1 MATVRVKIC
10 GITNQVDASDAIALG
25 ADAIGFIFHPPSPR
39 YVSPEKVAEIIAGLP
54 PFVSTVGLF
63 VDMKFEDVRKVID
76 VSGIGCLQFHG
87 EEEESLCDSFG
98 LPWYKTIKMMQGAD
112 VVEKVGRYNRSSAV
126 LFDTGD
132 SNLAGGTG
140 KTFDWELIPQSM
152 NKPYIV
158 AGGLNAENVRKVI
171 KMTKPFAVD
180 VCSGVES
187 EKGKKDKSKLKDFIT
202 LAKQREFNGQT

>member
-1 MATVRVKIC
+1 MVTVRVKIC
-10 GITNQVDASDAIALG
+10 GITNKADASDAIALG

-39 YVSPEKVAEIIAGLP
+39 YVSPEKVAEIVAGLP

-63 VDMKFEDVRKVID
+63 VDMNFEDVRKVID
-76 VSGIGCLQFHG
+76 VSGIGSLQFHG

-98 LPWYKTIKMMQGAD
+98 LPWFKTIKMVKGTD
-112 VVEKVGRYNRSSAV
+112 VLEKIGRYKRSSAI

-132 SNLAGGTG
+132 SCLAGGTG
-140 KTFDWELIPQSM
+140 KTFDWGLIPESM
-152 NKPYIV
+152 NKPHIV
-158 AGGLNAENVRKVI
+158 AGGLNPQNVHKVI
-171 KMTKPFAVD
+171 KLTKPFAVD

-202 LAKQREFNGQT
+202 LAKKREFNGQT

>member
-1 MATVRVKIC
+1 MSTVRVKIC

-63 VDMKFEDVRKVID
+63 VDLKFEDVRKVID

-98 LPWYKTIKMMQGAD
+98 LPWFKTIKMMQGAD
-112 VVEKVGRYNRSSAV
+112 VVEKVSRYNRSSAV

-140 KTFDWELIPQSM
+140 KTFDWELIPKSM

-158 AGGLNAENVRKVI
+158 AGGLNAQNVRKVI

-187 EKGKKDKSKLKDFIT
+187 DKGKKDKSKLKDFIT

>member
-63 VDMKFEDVRKVID
+63 VDLKFEDVRKVID

-98 LPWYKTIKMMQGAD
+98 LPWFKTIKMMQGAD
-112 VVEKVGRYNRSSAV
+112 VVEKVSRYNRSSAV

-158 AGGLNAENVRKVI
+158 AGGLNAQNVRKVI

-187 EKGKKDKSKLKDFIT
+187 EKGKKDLSKLKDFIT

>member
-10 GITNQVDASDAIALG
+10 GITNHVDASDAIALG

-63 VDMKFEDVRKVID
+63 VDLKFEDVRKVID
-76 VSGIGCLQFHG
+76 VSGVGCLQFHG

-98 LPWYKTIKMMQGAD
+98 LPWFKTIKMMQGAD
-112 VVEKVGRYNRSSAV
+112 VVEKVSRYNRSSAV

-140 KTFDWELIPQSM
+140 KTFDWKLIPKSM

-158 AGGLNAENVRKVI
+158 AGGLNTQNVRKVI

-187 EKGKKDKSKLKDFIT
+187 DKGKKDKSKLKDFIT

>member
-63 VDMKFEDVRKVID
+63 VDMKFEDVRKAID
-76 VSGIGCLQFHG
+76 ASGIGCLQFHG

-98 LPWYKTIKMMQGAD
+98 LPWFKTIKMMQGAD

-158 AGGLNAENVRKVI
+158 AGGLNAQNVSKVI

>member
-1 MATVRVKIC
+1 MSTVRVKIC

-63 VDMKFEDVRKVID
+63 VDLKFEDVRKVID

-98 LPWYKTIKMMQGAD
+98 LPWFKTIKMMQGAD
-112 VVEKVGRYNRSSAV
+112 VVEKVSRYNRSSAV

-140 KTFDWELIPQSM
+140 KTFDWELIPKSM

-158 AGGLNAENVRKVI
+158 AGGLNAQNVRKVI

-187 EKGKKDKSKLKDFIT
+187 DKGKKDKSKLKDFIT
-202 LAKQREFNGQT
+202 LAKKREFNGQT

>member
-1 MATVRVKIC
+1 MTTVRVKIC

-63 VDMKFEDVRKVID
+63 VDMKFEYVRKVID

-98 LPWYKTIKMMQGAD
+98 LPWFKTIKMMQGAD
-112 VVEKVGRYNRSSAV
+112 VVEKVSRYNRSSAV

-140 KTFDWELIPQSM
+140 KTFDWELIPKSM

-158 AGGLNAENVRKVI
+158 AGGLNAQNVRKVI

-202 LAKQREFNGQT
+202 FAKEREFNGQT

>member
-1 MATVRVKIC
+1 MTTVRVKIC

-63 VDMKFEDVRKVID
+63 VDLKFEDVRKVID

-98 LPWYKTIKMMQGAD
+98 LPWFKTIKMMQGAD
-112 VVEKVGRYNRSSAV
+112 VVEKVSRYNRSSAV

-140 KTFDWELIPQSM
+140 KTFDWELIPKSM

-158 AGGLNAENVRKVI
+158 AGGLNAQNVRKVI

-187 EKGKKDKSKLKDFIT
+187 DKGKKDKSKLKDFIT

>member
-25 ADAIGFIFHPPSPR
+25 ADAIGFIFHPASPR

-63 VDMKFEDVRKVID
+63 VDLKFEDVRKVID

-98 LPWYKTIKMMQGAD
+98 LPWFKTIKMMQGAD
-112 VVEKVGRYNRSSAV
+112 VVEKVSRYNRSSAV
-126 LFDTGD
+126 LFDTDD

-140 KTFDWELIPQSM
+140 KTFDWELIPKSM

-158 AGGLNAENVRKVI
+158 AGGLNAQNVRKVI

-187 EKGKKDKSKLKDFIT
+187 DKGKKDKSKLKDFIT

>member
-63 VDMKFEDVRKVID
+63 VDMKFEYVRKVID

-112 VVEKVGRYNRSSAV
+112 VVEKIGRYNRSSAV

-158 AGGLNAENVRKVI
+158 AGGLNAQNVRKVI

-187 EKGKKDKSKLKDFIT
+187 DKGKKDKSKLKDFIT

>member
-63 VDMKFEDVRKVID
+63 VDMKFEYVRKVID

-112 VVEKVGRYNRSSAV
+112 VVEKIGRYNRSSAV

-158 AGGLNAENVRKVI
+158 AGGLNAQNVRKVI

-187 EKGKKDKSKLKDFIT
+187 EKGKKDLSKLKDFIT

>member
-10 GITNQVDASDAIALG
+10 GITNQVDANDAIALG

-63 VDMKFEDVRKVID
+63 VDMKFEDVRKAID
-76 VSGIGCLQFHG
+76 ASGIGCLQFHG

-98 LPWYKTIKMMQGAD
+98 LPWLKTIKMMQGAD

-158 AGGLNAENVRKVI
+158 AGGLNAQNVRKVI

>member
-1 MATVRVKIC
+1 MTTVRVKIC

-63 VDMKFEDVRKVID
+63 VDMKFEYVRKVID

-98 LPWYKTIKMMQGAD
+98 LPWFKTIKMMQGAD
-112 VVEKVGRYNRSSAV
+112 VVEKVSRYNRSSAV

-158 AGGLNAENVRKVI
+158 AGGLNAQNVRKVI

-187 EKGKKDKSKLKDFIT
+187 EKGKKDLSKLKDFIT

>member
-54 PFVSTVGLF
+54 PFVSTIGLF

-98 LPWYKTIKMMQGAD
+98 LPWFKTIKMMQGAD
-112 VVEKVGRYNRSSAV
+112 VVEKVSRYNRSSAV

-140 KTFDWELIPQSM
+140 KTFDWELIPKSM

-158 AGGLNAENVRKVI
+158 AGGLNAQNVRKVI

-187 EKGKKDKSKLKDFIT
+187 EKGKKDKSKLKEFIT

>member
-1 MATVRVKIC
+1 MTTVRVKIC

-63 VDMKFEDVRKVID
+63 VDLKFEDVRKVID

-98 LPWYKTIKMMQGAD
+98 LPWFKTIKMMQGVD
-112 VVEKVGRYNRSSAV
+112 VVEKVSRYNRSSAV

-140 KTFDWELIPQSM
+140 KTFDWELIPKSM

-158 AGGLNAENVRKVI
+158 AGGLNAQNVRKVI

-187 EKGKKDKSKLKDFIT
+187 DKGKKDKSKLKDFIT

>member
-63 VDMKFEDVRKVID
+63 VDLKFEDVRKGIE
-76 VSGIGCLQFHG
+76 VSGVGCLQFHG

-98 LPWYKTIKMMQGAD
+98 LPWFKTIKMMQGVD
-112 VVEKVGRYNRSSAV
+112 VVEKVSRYNRSSAV

-140 KTFDWELIPQSM
+140 KTFDWELIPKSM

-158 AGGLNAENVRKVI
+158 AGGLNAQNVRKVI

-187 EKGKKDKSKLKDFIT
+187 DKGKKDKSKLKDFIT

>member
-1 MATVRVKIC
+1 MTTVRVKIC

-39 YVSPEKVAEIIAGLP
+39 YVSQEKVAEIIAGLP

-63 VDMKFEDVRKVID
+63 VDLKFEDVRKVID

-98 LPWYKTIKMMQGAD
+98 LPWFKTIKMMQGVD
-112 VVEKVGRYNRSSAV
+112 VVEKVSRYNRSSAV

-140 KTFDWELIPQSM
+140 KTFDWELIPKSM

-158 AGGLNAENVRKVI
+158 AGGLNAQNVRKVI

-187 EKGKKDKSKLKDFIT
+187 DKGKKDKSKLKDFIT

>member
-1 MATVRVKIC
+1 MSTVRVKIC
-10 GITNQVDASDAIALG
+10 GITNHVDASDAIALG

-63 VDMKFEDVRKVID
+63 VDLKFEDVRKVID

-98 LPWYKTIKMMQGAD
+98 LPWFKTIKMMQGAD
-112 VVEKVGRYNRSSAV
+112 VVEKVSRYNRSSAV

-158 AGGLNAENVRKVI
+158 AGGLNAQNVRKVI

-187 EKGKKDKSKLKDFIT
+187 EKGKKDLSKLKDFIT

>member
-112 VVEKVGRYNRSSAV
+112 VVEKVSRYNRSSAV

-140 KTFDWELIPQSM
+140 KTFDWELIPKSM

-158 AGGLNAENVRKVI
+158 AGGLNAQNVRKVI

-187 EKGKKDKSKLKDFIT
+187 DKGKKDKSKLKDFIT

>member
-54 PFVSTVGLF
+54 PFVSTVGLV
-63 VDMKFEDVRKVID
+63 VDLKFEDVRKVID

-98 LPWYKTIKMMQGAD
+98 LPWFKTIKMMQGAD
-112 VVEKVGRYNRSSAV
+112 VVEKVSRYNRSSAV

-140 KTFDWELIPQSM
+140 KTFDWELIPKSM

-158 AGGLNAENVRKVI
+158 AGGLNAQNVRKVI

-187 EKGKKDKSKLKDFIT
+187 DKGKKDKSKLKDFIT

>member
-10 GITNQVDASDAIALG
+10 GITNHVDASDAIALG

-63 VDMKFEDVRKVID
+63 VDLKFEDVRKVID

-98 LPWYKTIKMMQGAD
+98 LPWFKTIKMMQGAD
-112 VVEKVGRYNRSSAV
+112 VVEKVSRYNRSSAV

-158 AGGLNAENVRKVI
+158 AGGLNAQNVRKVI

>member
-1 MATVRVKIC
+1 MTTVRVKIC

-63 VDMKFEDVRKVID
+63 VDLKFEDVRKVID

-98 LPWYKTIKMMQGAD
+98 LPWFKTIKMMQGAD
-112 VVEKVGRYNRSSAV
+112 VVEKVSRYNRSSAV
-126 LFDTGD
+126 LFDT
-132 SNLAGGTG
+132 
-140 KTFDWELIPQSM
+140 
-152 NKPYIV
+152 
-158 AGGLNAENVRKVI
+158 R
-171 KMTKPFAVD
+171 
-180 VCSGVES
+180 
-187 EKGKKDKSKLKDFIT
+187 
-202 LAKQREFNGQT
+202 

>member
-1 MATVRVKIC
+1 VTTVRVKIC

-63 VDMKFEDVRKVID
+63 VDLKFEDVRKVID

-98 LPWYKTIKMMQGAD
+98 LPWLKTIKIMQGAD
-112 VVEKVGRYNRSSAV
+112 VVKKVGRYNRSSAV

-140 KTFDWELIPQSM
+140 KTFDWELIPKSM

-158 AGGLNAENVRKVI
+158 AGGLNAQNVRKVI

>member
-63 VDMKFEDVRKVID
+63 VDMKFEDVRKMID
-76 VSGIGCLQFHG
+76 VSGVGSLQFHG

-98 LPWYKTIKMMQGAD
+98 LPWLKTIKMMQGAD
-112 VVEKVGRYNRSSAV
+112 VVEKVSRYNRSSAV

-132 SNLAGGTG
+132 SNLPGGTG
-140 KTFDWELIPQSM
+140 KTFDWELIPKSM

-158 AGGLNAENVRKVI
+158 AGGLNAQNVRKVI

-187 EKGKKDKSKLKDFIT
+187 EKGKKDKSKLKEFIT

>member
-63 VDMKFEDVRKVID
+63 VDMKFEYVRKVID

-112 VVEKVGRYNRSSAV
+112 VVEKIGRYNRSSAV

-140 KTFDWELIPQSM
+140 KTFDWELIPKSM

-158 AGGLNAENVRKVI
+158 AGGLNAQNVRKVI

-187 EKGKKDKSKLKDFIT
+187 EKGKKDLSKLKDFIT